1 MKPRAKKGVFMGYG
15 DKVKGFKIL
24 SLSERKV
31 ILSRD
36 AIFNELFM
44 LHSKSKEDL
53 WNAKDVTKQV
63 NFESPIIR
71 NISHQKQFEALDET
85 DLDLQMHP

>member
-53 WNAKDVTKQV
+53 
-63 NFESPIIR
+63 
-71 NISHQKQFEALDET
+71 
-85 DLDLQMHP
+85 

>member
-24 SLSERKV
+24 SLSER
-31 ILSRD
+31 
-36 AIFNELFM
+36 
-44 LHSKSKEDL
+44 
-53 WNAKDVTKQV
+53 KDVTKQV

-85 DLDLQMHP
+85 DQELQMQPQH